1 MASTPESSKTPV
13 KPDEST
19 DIPDDLLLDDLDESS
34 FGDPIVIEAEAVE
47 DPIEDDILEE
57 NPDSEDIAE
66 SFPPSSE
73 PASKRSSFFPMV
85 LGGLVAGAIGFLAAY
100 ALVPGLSVDRDQMA
114 TLAAN
119 AEETASDLADLSAR
133 VEEMGSSI
141 PEPVDTSRLESA
153 VTSLQDQTQS
163 LASDLSKLENAPEVD
178 LTGLT
183 SGLAALGDRV
193 TALEINEGNTTS
205 AEAAAA
211 EESLEAFKVEL
222 GRLIDEAQAQVSDA
236 EKRAAEIEA
245 QAAAAAAAA
254 EREAQLSKLKAA
266 VDGGAPY
273 NELIAEL
280 GDVPA
285 ELAAHADKGVPTLVV
300 LQQTFPDAARAALA
314 TAQTVPEDASTGQ
327 RLTAFLRRQT
337 NARSL
342 TPKEGNDTDAVLSRA
357 EAHLGEGQLPEALAE
372 LAALPDTAQ
381 SVMSAW
387 LTDAKTRMAAL
398 QAVDTLSAATN

>member
-119 AEETASDLADLSAR
+119 AEETASELADLSAR

-387 LTDAKTRMAAL
+387 LTNAKTRMAAL